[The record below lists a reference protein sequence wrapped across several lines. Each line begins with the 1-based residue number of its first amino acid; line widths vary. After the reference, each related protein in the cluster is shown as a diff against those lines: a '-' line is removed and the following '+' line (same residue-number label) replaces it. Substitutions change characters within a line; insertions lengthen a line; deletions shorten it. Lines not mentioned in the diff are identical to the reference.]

1 MNLVERVMGDKIL
14 LTVIV
19 IQLSVILLELSWLAS
34 WPYAPLSFLVAGGS
48 LLIIALK
55 FIRGEVLERWFS
67 NGTYLHYSSI
77 SNRGFQTISHR

>member
-1 MNLVERVMGDKIL
+1 MNLVERVIGDKIL

-55 FIRGEVLERWFS
+55 FIRGEVLER
-67 NGTYLHYSSI
+67 
-77 SNRGFQTISHR
+77 